1 MKAQNR
7 FLPGGEAARVT
18 TALATARNYALSAFC
33 VLWALALALSAIEV
47 RADAVLTTLH
57 NFGVSKD
64 GLDPASGL
72 IKGNDGY
79 FYGVTYGGG
88 ASGYGTVFKV
98 TADRAVTIVYS
109 FTGGA
114 DGGAPEILSQGSD

>member
-1 MKAQNR
+1 MKTQNR
-7 FLPGGEAARVT
+7 LLRLGAPACVT
-18 TALATARNYALSAFC
+18 CAPTTARNNALSALGM
-33 VLWALALALSAIEV
+33 LWALALALSAIDV

-57 NFGVSKD
+57 NFGASKD
-64 GLDPASGL
+64 GLDPGSGL

-114 DGGAPEILSQGSD
+114 DGGVPEVLSQG